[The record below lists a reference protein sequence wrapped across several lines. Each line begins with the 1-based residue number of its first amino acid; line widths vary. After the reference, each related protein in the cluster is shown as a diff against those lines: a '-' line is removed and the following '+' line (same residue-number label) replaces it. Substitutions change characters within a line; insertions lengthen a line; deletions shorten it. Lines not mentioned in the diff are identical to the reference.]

1 MTQTITMMTGV
12 AAMTKSKNDFELL
25 GTVAFEPKLSA
36 TKNGKNILPLRL
48 ECGQNSIPTV
58 SFSPLSEALAQI
70 LHTGDSVGVSGFIN
84 ARQDPESKYT
94 YPCLVIQRF
103 CLNGKDWLGAGDV
116 EQKPQQVVSQHANSS
131 CSQGQLPLDQPHM
144 QPQAQPQM
152 QPQQQSHQ
160 PSAETNQPVQTR
172 EEFLSTN
179 QYRKQSATG
188 QQSQGGMA
196 NLLNNKA
203 QDGTVSQEA
212 VAAQAVLYG
221 KSGQADKGSQDLSQP
236 ITTTQQAEASLQQ
249 YQNGALQAS
258 TQDDSEII
266 DFSGGAA

>member
-1 MTQTITMMTGV
+1 MTRQT
-12 AAMTKSKNDFELL
+12 KNDFQIQ
-25 GTVAFEPKLSA
+25 GVVSFK
-36 TKNGKNILPLRL
+36 GKPTSFQGGKQILPLRI
-48 ECGQNSIPTV
+48 EVRQNNIPTV
-58 SFSPLSEALAQI
+58 AFSPIAEALMQV
-70 LHTGDSVGVSGFIN
+70 LNLGDEVGISGWIN
-84 ARQDPESKYT
+84 ARQDPKSEYW
-94 YPCLVIQRF
+94 YPSLVIQKF
-103 CLNGKDWLGAGDV
+103 CLDGMNWLGA
-116 EQKPQQVVSQHANSS
+116 EQVQQAPQQVVSQHANSS
-131 CSQGQLPLDQPHM
+131 CSQGQLPLDQPQM

-160 PSAETNQPVQTR
+160 PSAETNQPAQTR

-203 QDGTVSQEA
+203 QDGTISQEA

-221 KSGQADKGSQDLSQP
+221 KSGQADKGSQNQP
-236 ITTTQQAEASLQQ
+236 ITTVQQATESLQQ
-249 YQNGALQAS
+249 YQDGALQAS
-258 TQDDSEII
+258 TQDDSETI